1 MKGKQKTF
9 FCRFLF
15 FGGALIADS
24 LEVVEWCRQ
33 SNIVSDE
40 TTSFFPIG
48 NFEAISEAIMTLS
61 GMLYRL
67 DFSTFYFHK
76 PLMFQIFP
84 PWKFTKT

>member
-33 SNIVSDE
+33 SNIGSDE
-40 TTSFFPIG
+40 TTSFFR
-48 NFEAISEAIMTLS
+48 S
-61 GMLYRL
+61 GILKQFL
-67 DFSTFYFHK
+67 K
-76 PLMFQIFP
+76 Q
-84 PWKFTKT
+84 